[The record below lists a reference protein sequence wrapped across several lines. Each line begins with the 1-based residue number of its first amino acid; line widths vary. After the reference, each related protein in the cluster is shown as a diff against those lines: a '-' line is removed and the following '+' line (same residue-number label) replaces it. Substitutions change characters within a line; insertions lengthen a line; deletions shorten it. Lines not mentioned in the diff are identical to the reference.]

1 MTSRP
6 ASVSSCARIDPVQPS
21 PMITTSL
28 GGSLVVMFSAS
39 LRRPLGA
46 PREAHGGMGIT
57 LVVPAHPVAVV
68 VAGAGI
74 ADHFPAA
81 HILVAAVDRV
91 REESFLRVLQQGL
104 EEELAI
110 GSFEPHFS
118 CFQPTE
124 QLILPL
130 DRQH

>member
-21 PMITTSL
+21 PMITASF
-28 GGSLVVMFSAS
+28 GGSLVVMGLGT
-39 LRRPLGA
+39 LRCPLGA

-57 LVVPAHPVAVV
+57 LVVPAHPVSIV

-81 HILVAAVDRV
+81 HVFVAAIDWI
-91 REESFLRVLQQGL
+91 REKSLLHVLQ
-104 EEELAI
+104 
-110 GSFEPHFS
+110 
-118 CFQPTE
+118 
-124 QLILPL
+124 
-130 DRQH
+130 